1 MAIEDN
7 TVYGLTGA
15 QIKELPGKIE
25 AVKGQA
31 KVLTA
36 ADYNYKRPSSSAEN
50 NAIALWLLGP
60 GVYLVKDTP
69 LLVGT
74 STSGFSTLNDGLY
87 IICTSSGSTSTD
99 IIKMKGYN
107 PIALYTTTTS
117 DGGSVRSTSLLRA
130 SDIVNNLTSTS
141 TTAPLSANQGKA
153 LKALIDAIVVPTK
166 TSDLTND
173 SNFVTSTE
181 MDTALADKA
190 DANDIPTALSELT
203 NDINA
208 VSDAN
213 YVHTDNNYTTPEKT
227 KLAGI
232 ATGAEVN
239 VQANWAETDT
249 AADSYIQNKPTI
261 PAAQIQSDWNQT
273 STVALD
279 YIKNKPTLATVATS
293 GSYND
298 LTNKPTIPV
307 VHNATLTIQQNGT
320 TVQTFTA
327 NASADTTANIEVPVI
342 TMTTTDPG
350 EGSALAANSYVAVY
364 GGDPI
369 ILDYSTNEVNT
380 GTKWIDGKTIYK
392 KTVQIASLPNATS
405 TGYPH
410 GVSNLGTVVEI
421 KGVHRAGAHAYDLSA
436 PGIGGSQ
443 YGLQLSVDATN
454 IYVNVGTDRHLDSAD
469 ITIYYTK
476 SN

>member
-25 AVKGQA
+25 AVKGLA
-31 KVLTA
+31 RVLTT
-36 ADYNYKRPSSSAEN
+36 ADYNYPTN
-50 NAIALWLLGP
+50 NPQVVALWLMPGGIYTWPSNVNVQGATANANYSGYAGSAYISTGGQTSFVIVSTALGAKDSF
-60 GVYLVKDTP
+60 LVNKNTGI
-69 LLVGT
+69 LV
-74 STSGFSTLNDGLY
+74 
-87 IICTSSGSTSTD
+87 SGS
-99 IIKMKGYN
+99 KG
-107 PIALYTTTTS
+107 
-117 DGGSVRSTSLLRA
+117 SLLN
-130 SDIVNNLTSTS
+130 SGDVINNLTSTS
-141 TTAPLSANQGKA
+141 TTAPLSANQGKV
-153 LKALIDAIVVPTK
+153 LKDLIDAIVVPTK

-320 TVQTFTA
+320 TVGTFTA
-327 NASADTTANIEVPVI
+327 NSSTATTVDIETP
-342 TMTTTDPG
+342 
-350 EGSALAANSYVAVY
+350 AVFT
-364 GGDPI
+364 
-369 ILDYSTNEVNT
+369 TNE
-380 GTKWIDGKTIYK
+380 W
-392 KTVQIASLPNATS
+392 NA
-405 TGYPH
+405 
-410 GVSNLGTVVEI
+410 LW
-421 KGVHRAGAHAYDLSA
+421 A
-436 PGIGGSQ
+436 
-443 YGLQLSVDATN
+443 
-454 IYVNVGTDRHLDSAD
+454 
-469 ITIYYTK
+469 
-476 SN
+476 